1 MKKIVSVILTVML
14 LLSVVSAAELPAFFT
29 DVMTNYTADYSVS
42 MEIEN
47 ADEIIALLRELEMPK
62 EVENYIDIKAILE
75 SIFSTGMKMNLQA
88 DMSPDF
94 RIAKLAVTSDTQ
106 YEVVVNSNLE
116 IGAKAK
122 LGMWM
127 ELNLN
132 AEKPVFR
139 VIYSAPMLNK
149 YMVVDLFELTPDDES
164 KTAMLEYLNLMFSK
178 DFMDSM
184 IAFTSELYKK
194 YSEITMS
201 GTICTVRITNDG
213 LIGMTKELMPFV
225 MEKVAELTSSLE
237 NEELREAF
245 NTPEFGEEELAIL
258 DGLKLLGENGITYKY
273 SLISG
278 RVSRADMAAD
288 ISIDIAAMYSSFT
301 GGAEWPYESNGK
313 IDMNAKTAVK
323 LSKYGA
329 TAVKF
334 PELTKNNSFNPVD
347 SLAMAEEANTVEYV
361 PEYPYFC
368 IWVNTNELPVING
381 EYYVPFRA
389 CLENA
394 YEETVVI
401 SYNNGVV
408 TATSEN
414 FPGFNT
420 IRLTKDSA
428 VAYTDGKQVAV
439 SKVIIKDGT
448 TYVGRSFFEK
458 IYGWELSSIMHYMLE
473 NEYEISFYTESY

>member
-258 DGLKLLGENGITYKY
+258 DGLKLLGENGITYN
-273 SLISG
+273 
-278 RVSRADMAAD
+278 
-288 ISIDIAAMYSSFT
+288 SS
-301 GGAEWPYESNGK
+301 
-313 IDMNAKTAVK
+313 
-323 LSKYGA
+323 
-329 TAVKF
+329 
-334 PELTKNNSFNPVD
+334 
-347 SLAMAEEANTVEYV
+347 YV
-361 PEYPYFC
+361 
-368 IWVNTNELPVING
+368 
-381 EYYVPFRA
+381 
-389 CLENA
+389 
-394 YEETVVI
+394 
-401 SYNNGVV
+401 
-408 TATSEN
+408 
-414 FPGFNT
+414 
-420 IRLTKDSA
+420 
-428 VAYTDGKQVAV
+428 
-439 SKVIIKDGT
+439 
-448 TYVGRSFFEK
+448 
-458 IYGWELSSIMHYMLE
+458 
-473 NEYEISFYTESY
+473 